1 MVTACRDPRSPGANP
16 TGAALAQA
24 KLNAPASRASSMW
37 KFVKTLRWPPRRL
50 VLWHS
55 IAAIPMATVVVLG
68 AWLSYHYHQLTID
81 NRDRVDRAY
90 AVLDVVDGLYISVQ
104 NADVAQRDFIIT
116 GDEAHLG
123 VFQRALKDEKDDSER
138 LRTLLAASAKQEEN
152 LARLDEAVAAKLAEL
167 SKTIDVRQHQGF
179 VAAQLAIRNGDNGLA
194 MNSIRQQVMV
204 LAENERRFL
213 LRRQADTR
221 EHERDTLLVGMFIA
235 ALSVTTRI
243 LITLG
248 IRHVHSKRQAAI
260 AEGDDET
267 AEPAVE
273 GWRQAGG

>member
-1 MVTACRDPRSPGANP
+1 M
-16 TGAALAQA
+16 L
-24 KLNAPASRASSMW
+24 W
-37 KFVKTLRWPPRRL
+37 KFLKTLRWPPRRL

-55 IAAIPMATVVVLG
+55 IAAIPMATVVLLG

-116 GDEAHLG
+116 DDDTHLAA
-123 VFQRALKDEKDDSER
+123 FQRALQDEKDDSER
-138 LRTLLAASAKQEEN
+138 LRTLLAASAKQEAN
-152 LARLDEAVAAKLAEL
+152 LAKLDEAVAAKLTEL
-167 SKTIDVRQHQGF
+167 GRTITLRQQQGF
-179 VAAQLAIRNGDNGLA
+179 VAAQLAIRNGDDGQA
-194 MNSIRQQVMV
+194 MNSIRQQVTV

-221 EHERDTLLVGMFIA
+221 EHERDTLLVGIFIA

-248 IRHVHSKRQAAI
+248 IRHVHAKRQAAI
-260 AEGDDET
+260 AEDDAAAQAAA
-267 AEPAVE
+267 AEGSP
-273 GWRQAGG
+273 G

>member
-1 MVTACRDPRSPGANP
+1 MLWNY
-16 TGAALAQA
+16 L
-24 KLNAPASRASSMW
+24 
-37 KFVKTLRWPPRRL
+37 KTLRWPPRRL

-68 AWLSYHYHQLTID
+68 AWLSYHYHQLTIA

-116 GDEAHLG
+116 GDDSHLA
-123 VFQRALKDEKDDSER
+123 VFQRALQDEKDDSER
-138 LRTLLAASAKQEEN
+138 LRTLLAASARQEAN
-152 LARLDEAVAAKLAEL
+152 LAKLDEAVSAKLAEL
-167 SKTIDVRQHQGF
+167 GRTIELRQRQGF
-179 VAAQLAIRNGDNGLA
+179 VAAQLAIRNGDDGQA
-194 MNSIRQQVMV
+194 MASIRQQVMV

-213 LRRQADTR
+213 LRRQADSR
-221 EHERDTLLVGMFIA
+221 EHERDTLLVGIFIA

-248 IRHVHSKRQAAI
+248 IRHVHARRQAAI
-260 AEGDDET
+260 AEDD
-267 AEPAVE
+267 AGAQAPAHE
-273 GWRQAGG
+273 GSRG